1 MSNPGFHD
9 GRHFTT
15 YVDQVKQLKKN
26 NQLER
31 AELLLISLVGATESE
46 DRVDKRGV
54 APWYYEQLALIYR
67 KNKDLLKEHAI
78 LERFE
83 SQRHAP
89 GRKPETLMAR
99 LAKVRESLQAP

>member
-26 NQLER
+26 NQLEK

-46 DRVDKRGV
+46 DRVDKSGV

-67 KNKDLLKEHAI
+67 KNKDLLKEH
-78 LERFE
+78 
-83 SQRHAP
+83 
-89 GRKPETLMAR
+89 
-99 LAKVRESLQAP
+99 

>member
-1 MSNPGFHD
+1 MSNPGFYN

-15 YVDQVKQLKKN
+15 YVDQVKQLKKD
-26 NQLER
+26 NQLEK
-31 AELLLISLVGATESE
+31 AELLLIYLVGATESE

-54 APWYYEQLALIYR
+54 APWYYEQLALICR
-67 KNKDLLKEHAI
+67 KNKDLVKEHEI

-89 GRKPETLMAR
+89 GRKPEILIAR
-99 LAKVRESLQAP
+99 LAKVRELLQTP